1 MSIRKNEMRKEEYE
15 MTSPSTRILGFDF
28 ARAGAI
34 LGMIIVNYSTVMNA
48 GTNGPDWLV
57 ALTSLFQG
65 RASTIF
71 VILAGIGISLMTKKA
86 RSSNNPAF
94 IRQSR
99 STIWKR
105 ALFLFVLGILL
116 YLFSWTGDILH
127 YYGVYM
133 FLGSFLIAVSS
144 RTLLL
149 VLVSILFT
157 SQLLQLTL
165 NYLVGWDP
173 LHPMINYLDF
183 WTMEGFFRNLLFNG
197 YHPVFP
203 WICFFLLGMWL
214 GRQDLLDKDHRKKIL
229 ICSII
234 VAITM
239 EVLSAILI
247 KQVGYMLGT
256 DTAGYLFSTN
266 AFPPNIFYFVS
277 GSSTSIIVIL
287 LCVYFTE
294 RFSINWFTKTMVR
307 TGQLALT
314 HYVSHVF
321 IGFSILQYI
330 GRLENQTLEFAVS
343 YSLAF
348 FVITAVLSFFWKGKY
363 SRGPLEGIMRRC
375 SG

>member
-1 MSIRKNEMRKEEYE
+1 
-15 MTSPSTRILGFDF
+15 MTLPSTRILGFDF

-34 LGMIIVNYSTVMNA
+34 LGMIIVNYTTVMNA
-48 GTNGPDWLV
+48 GTNGPNWLI

-86 RSSNNPAF
+86 RSSNSPTF

-99 STIWKR
+99 CIILKR
-105 ALFLFVLGILL
+105 ALFLFVLGMLL

-133 FLGSFLIAVSS
+133 FFGSFLIAVSS

-149 VLVSILFT
+149 TLSGILLT
-157 SQLLQLTL
+157 SQLLQFMF
-165 NYLVGWDP
+165 NYLTGWDP
-173 LHPMINYLDF
+173 LHPLINYLDF
-183 WTMEGFFRNLLFNG
+183 WTLEGFFRNLLFNG

-203 WICFFLLGMWL
+203 WICFFLLGMWI
-214 GRQDLLDKDHRKKIL
+214 GRLDLLDKAYRKKIL
-229 ICSII
+229 SYSVI
-234 VAITM
+234 VAVAM
-239 EVLSAILI
+239 EVLSFIII
-247 KQVGYMLGT
+247 KKVGFVLGT
-256 DTAGYLFSTN
+256 DFAEYLFSTN
-266 AFPPNIFYFVS
+266 AFPPNIFYFLS

-294 RFSINWFTKTMVR
+294 KFPINWFTKTMVS

-330 GRLENQTLEFAVS
+330 GRLENQTLGFAVS

-348 FVITAVLSFFWKGKY
+348 FVLTATISFFWRSKY
-363 SRGPLEGIMRRC
+363 SRGPLEILMRKC